1 MRFLVPLLLL
11 LGLAQAQIAFPTAN
25 LTNSLK
31 LNPAESTSAYRR
43 GQVSLESLAGLLYR
57 LRYQGPASDY
67 LAAGEV
73 LSAGLGNPQ
82 TTQAFVTFMR
92 SNATSLRGQGPKEV
106 GVAAGYSFTLELGET
121 LSIELRPAEASQ
133 FGNDRNV
140 LGKEGVL
147 IREFADFECPYC
159 KQLAQQVL
167 PQLKA
172 QWVDTGQAR
181 FSFRHLPLTQI
192 HPKAMGASLGAE
204 CAAEQGR
211 FFEFHDTLYAR
222 GLEVNQRARELGLNE
237 TQFAQCLTSPAARE
251 RIAADQQ
258 AAQRLAVQGTPTVY
272 VGPFLLPNAFDLSA
286 YPRYLAMAQA
296 LAQRP

>member
-25 LTNSLK
+25 LTNTLK
-31 LNPAESTSAYRR
+31 LDPAGSSSAYRR
-43 GQVSLESLAGLLYR
+43 GQVSLESLGGLLYR

-73 LSAGLGNPQ
+73 LAAGLGNPQ
-82 TTQAFVTFMR
+82 TAQAFVAFMR
-92 SNATSLRGQGPKEV
+92 SNAASLRGQGPKGV
-106 GVAAGYSFTLELGET
+106 GVAAGYTFTVELGET
-121 LSIELRPAEASQ
+121 LNIELRPEEASE

-172 QWVDTGQAR
+172 QWISSGQAR

-192 HPKAMGASLGAE
+192 HPRAMSASLGAE

-211 FFEFHDTLYAR
+211 FFDFHDALYAR
-222 GLEVNQRARELGLNE
+222 GLEVTQRARELGLNE
-237 TQFAQCLTSPAARE
+237 TQFAQCLTSPAARD
-251 RIAADQQ
+251 RVTADLQTAQQ
-258 AAQRLAVQGTPTVY
+258 LAVQGTPTVY
-272 VGPFLLPNAFDLSA
+272 VGPFLLPNPFDLSA

-296 LAQRP
+296 RRP

>member
-25 LTNSLK
+25 LTTTLK
-31 LNPAESTSAYRR
+31 LNPAGSTSAYRR
-43 GQVSLESLAGLLYR
+43 GQVSLENLAGLLYR

-73 LSAGLGNPQ
+73 LAAGLGSPQ
-82 TTQAFVTFMR
+82 TAQAFVTFMR
-92 SNATSLRGQGPKEV
+92 SNAASLRSQGPRVV
-106 GVAAGYSFTLELGET
+106 GVAPGYTFTLELGEI
-121 LSIELRPAEASQ
+121 LSIDLRPEEATE

-140 LGKEGVL
+140 LGKEGIL

-172 QWVDTGQAR
+172 QLIDSGQAR

-192 HPKAMGASLGAE
+192 HPRAMSASLGAE

-211 FFEFHDTLYAR
+211 FFDFHDALFTR
-222 GLEVNQRARELGLNE
+222 GLEVNQRARDLGLNE
-237 TQFAQCLTSPAARE
+237 TQFAQCLTSPATRD
-251 RIAADQQ
+251 RITADQQ
-258 AAQRLAVQGTPTVY
+258 VAQRLGVQGTPTVY
-272 VGPFLLPNAFDLSA
+272 IGPFLLPNPFDLSA

-296 LAQRP
+296 RRP